1 MNFIKP
7 TVVGE
12 IPPSSET
19 TESSTEV
26 SEVSELPENNTS
38 PSNDT
43 AQSLTAAE
51 QGKLWATYLGNT
63 MANCVLTHML
73 ENVEDPAIKAVLTQA
88 FAVSNQFVQ
97 TVKAIMTKENFPI
110 PIGFTEADLV
120 KGAPRLFADDF
131 YLHYLKYVG
140 KAGLSMYSIAVP
152 LVTRSDI
159 RSFFTQCVTQTLEL
173 MNLVN
178 EMMISKGLMAKP
190 PYTPYPQR
198 VEFIQKQSY
207 LNGFFGDVRPLQAME
222 ITHLYDNIENTAT
235 SKAVLIAFS
244 QVANSEQAKAY
255 FIRGREIAEKH
266 HAQFTRL
273 LEKENLA
280 APPIVDHY
288 VTTSTTSPFSD
299 KLMLFH
305 KLDMFTMR
313 IRTYGNAL
321 SMSAR
326 HDIAAKY
333 GRFLLQI
340 GDYVE
345 DGANIL
351 IEHEWLEQPPQAAD
365 RNALAAKK

>member
-1 MNFIKP
+1 MKFIKP
-7 TVVGE
+7 TAAVEVTRP
-12 IPPSSET
+12 IDNAR
-19 TESSTEV
+19 SSTEV
-26 SEVSELPENNTS
+26 T
-38 PSNDT
+38 PSSDIGQ
-43 AQSLTAAE
+43 ALTAAE

-63 MANCVLTHML
+63 MAHCVLTHML
-73 ENVEDPAIKAVLTQA
+73 LHVEDPIIKDILTQA
-88 FAVSNQFVQ
+88 HNVSNQFSQ
-97 TVKAIMTKENFPI
+97 TTKDILMKEEFPV

-120 KGAPRLFADDF
+120 KSAPRLFADEF

-152 LVTRSDI
+152 LVSRSDV
-159 RSFFTQCVTQTLEL
+159 RTFFTQCVTQTLEL

-178 EMMISKGLMAKP
+178 EGLIAKGLMAKP
-190 PYTPYPQR
+190 PYTPYPER
-198 VEFIQKQSY
+198 AEFIQKQSY

-255 FIRGREIAEKH
+255 FLRGKEIAEKH
-266 HAQFTRL
+266 HAQFTRF

-280 APPIVDHY
+280 APPIIDHF

-333 GRFLLQI
+333 ARFLIQV

-365 RNALAAKK
+365 RDALAAKK